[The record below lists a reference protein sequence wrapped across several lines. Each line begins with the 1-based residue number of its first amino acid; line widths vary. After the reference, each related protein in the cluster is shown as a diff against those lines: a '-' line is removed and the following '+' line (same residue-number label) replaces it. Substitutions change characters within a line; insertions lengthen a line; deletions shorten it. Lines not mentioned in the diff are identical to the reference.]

1 MENYKFQLYGTKH
14 GQWVIEADGDH
25 AYRVWRS
32 RETEDVDNLLC
43 LLRDWGCDLIL
54 LEMEHNYFELIYEKR
69 KEESD
74 PDTGRP

>member
-1 MENYKFQLYGTKH
+1 MENFKFNLHGTKH
-14 GQWVIEADGDH
+14 GQWVIEADGAH

-32 RETEDVDNLLC
+32 IKTEDVNNILF

-54 LEMEHNYFELIYEKR
+54 LEMDRHFELVYEKR

>member
-32 RETEDVDNLLC
+32 RETEDVINIIFLLQ
-43 LLRDWGCDLIL
+43 DWGCDFIL
-54 LEMEHNYFELIYEKR
+54 FEMDHYFELVYEKR
-69 KEESD
+69 KEEPD